1 MYIYFN
7 SFQTSP
13 NSKTKQT
20 IKYWQKKIK
29 TSSHLAYPKKKRK
42 EGNLHTSR
50 HSYYEYDC

>member
-7 SFQTSP
+7 SFQTSS